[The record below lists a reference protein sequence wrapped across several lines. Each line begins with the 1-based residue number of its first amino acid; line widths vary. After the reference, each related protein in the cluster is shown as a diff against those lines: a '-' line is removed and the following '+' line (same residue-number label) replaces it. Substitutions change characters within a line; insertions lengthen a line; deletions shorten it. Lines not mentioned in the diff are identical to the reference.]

1 MKRLRVF
8 FLLLLFLTLN
18 SPLNAQTS
26 NEKGPMR
33 SAARILV
40 FVRLANGSAAPAGI
54 PVRLN
59 ADPGG
64 LMDEQMTDSG
74 GKVTFIPKVFTT
86 YVVIVHYDGYQD
98 AEKHVDLSHTPTA
111 AAMIELHPIPR
122 DQGAGSKTGQDIQ
135 GLTSVQALG
144 IPEAARKEF
153 EQGQRL
159 FEERHDAS
167 ASIDHFQKA
176 TKLYDQF
183 QQAYLMLGLAYL
195 QSGKQ
200 KDSQAALERA
210 VELDPNSAA
219 AYLTLGACLNQQKE
233 YPGAEK
239 ALLRGLELAPE
250 SPEGHYELAKS
261 YWAQRRWQEAEPHAL
276 KAETLAPNIAGVHV
290 VIGNILLQKRDNAG
304 ALKEFNEYLRLDPK
318 GSMSDAVRAM
328 VTKLEKA
335 QAATN

>member
-1 MKRLRVF
+1 MKRLGMF
-8 FLLLLFLTLN
+8 FLPLLLLSLN
-18 SPLNAQTS
+18 PSLHAQIT

-40 FVRLANGSAAPAGI
+40 FVRLANGSPAPAGI
-54 PVRLN
+54 TVRLS

-74 GKVTFIPKVFTT
+74 GKVTFIPKAFTT
-86 YVVIVHYDGYQD
+86 YVVVVHCDGYLD
-98 AEKHVDLSHTPTA
+98 AERHLDLSHTPTA
-111 AAMIELHPIPR
+111 AALIELHPVPIA
-122 DQGAGSKTGQDIQ
+122 QGTGSETGLDIQ
-135 GLTSVQALG
+135 ALTSVQALS

-153 EQGQRL
+153 EQGQKL

-176 TKLYDQF
+176 TKLYDHF
-183 QQAYLMLGLAYL
+183 PQAYLMLGLAYL
-195 QSGKQ
+195 QSGKP
-200 KDSQAALERA
+200 KDSQSALERA

-239 ALLRGLELAPE
+239 ALLRVLELGPE
-250 SPEGHYELAKS
+250 SPEGHYELAKN

-290 VIGNILLQKRDNAG
+290 VMGNILLQKRDNAG
-304 ALKEFNEYLRLDPK
+304 ALKEFNQYLQLDPN
-318 GSMSDAVRAM
+318 GSMSGAVRAM
-328 VTKLEKA
+328 VSKLEKG
-335 QAATN
+335 QVEIK